1 MMYRDR
7 VFRNAMTVEIVLEV
21 LGWICDKPVLLD
33 VSGIALATTVILWQI
48 FLTGDKKQRKRPCSF
63 R

>member
-7 VFRNAMTVEIVLEV
+7 VFRNAMTVEIAMEV

-33 VSGIALATTVILWQI
+33 VSVIALATTVILWQI

>member
-1 MMYRDR
+1 MMYRER

-33 VSGIALATTVILWQI
+33 VSVIALATTAILWQI

>member
-33 VSGIALATTVILWQI
+33 VSVIALATTVILWQI